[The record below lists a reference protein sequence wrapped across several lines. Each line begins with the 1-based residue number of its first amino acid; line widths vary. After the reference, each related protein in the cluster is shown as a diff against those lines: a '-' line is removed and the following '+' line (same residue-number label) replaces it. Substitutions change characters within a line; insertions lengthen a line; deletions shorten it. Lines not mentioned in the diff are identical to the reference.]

1 MHPWIV
7 LQLLVVIAAANGAP
21 VIAKKIFGDRF
32 AKPLDGG
39 LKFYDGRPI
48 FGPSKTFRGLVA
60 AVFAAAVA
68 APLVGLSPAVGVVAG
83 AGAMTGDL
91 ISSFIKRRMGKA
103 SSSRATGLDQ
113 IPESL
118 IPLFLCAFLVGLSIV
133 DIVLGTILFMLGE
146 MILSPL
152 LFRLGIRSR
161 PY

>member
-7 LQLLVVIAAANGAP
+7 LQLLIVLAAANGAP
-21 VIAKKIFGDRF
+21 VLARKIFGDRF

-39 LKFYDGRPI
+39 AKFTDGRPV

-68 APLVGLSPAVGVVAG
+68 APLVGLPPAVGVVAG

-91 ISSFIKRRMGKA
+91 ISSFVKRRMGKA

-133 DIVLGTILFMLGE
+133 DIVIGTILFMLGE

>member
-7 LQLLVVIAAANGAP
+7 LQLLIVVAAANGAP
-21 VIAKKIFGDRF
+21 VLAKKIFGDRF

-39 LKFYDGRPI
+39 LKFHDGRPI

-68 APLVGLSPAVGVVAG
+68 APLVGLPPAVGVVAG

>member
-7 LQLLVVIAAANGAP
+7 LQLLIVIAAANGAP
-21 VIAKKIFGDRF
+21 VVAKKIFGDRF

-39 LKFYDGRPI
+39 AKFTDGRPV
-48 FGPSKTFRGLVA
+48 FGPSKTSRGLVA

-118 IPLFLCAFLVGLSIV
+118 LPIFLCAFLVGLSIV

>member
-7 LQLLVVIAAANGAP
+7 LQLLIVLAAANGAP
-21 VIAKKIFGDRF
+21 VIAKKIFGERY
-32 AKPLDGG
+32 ARPLDGG
-39 LKFYDGRPI
+39 LKFYDGRPV

-68 APLVGLSPAVGVVAG
+68 AALVGLPLAVGVVAG

-103 SSSRATGLDQ
+103 PSSRATGLDQ
-113 IPESL
+113 IPESV
-118 IPLFLCAFLVGLSIV
+118 IPLFLCAFPLGLSLV
-133 DIVLGTILFMLGE
+133 DIAAGTIAFTVGE

>member
-7 LQLLVVIAAANGAP
+7 LQLLIVIAAANGAP
-21 VIAKKIFGDRF
+21 VVAKKIFGDRY

-39 LKFYDGRPI
+39 AKFTDGRPV

-91 ISSFIKRRMGKA
+91 ISSFVKRRMGKA

-133 DIVLGTILFMLGE
+133 DIVIGTIVFMLGE

>member
-7 LQLLVVIAAANGAP
+7 LQLLIVIAAANGAP
-21 VIAKKIFGDRF
+21 VVAKKIFGDRY

-39 LKFYDGRPI
+39 AKFTDGRPV

-133 DIVLGTILFMLGE
+133 DIVIGTIVFMLGE

>member
-68 APLVGLSPAVGVVAG
+68 APLVGLPPAVGVVAG

-91 ISSFIKRRMGKA
+91 ISSFVKRRMGKA

-133 DIVLGTILFMLGE
+133 DIVIGTVLFMLGE